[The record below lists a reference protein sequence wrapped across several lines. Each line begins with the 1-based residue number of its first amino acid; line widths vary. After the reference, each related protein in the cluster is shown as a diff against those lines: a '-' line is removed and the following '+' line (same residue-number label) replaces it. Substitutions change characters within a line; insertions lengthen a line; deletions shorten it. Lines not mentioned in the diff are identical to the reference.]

1 MDVRYW
7 VELNQSE
14 RDLLITQIAL
24 EGPRQL

>member
-14 RDLLITQIAL
+14 RDQLITQIAL